1 MFLRR
6 LASSVLALSLL
17 GGIAAAAPSSHRFAQ
32 PPPAAGIGLRD
43 EGPIATGDRGT
54 ADAMDRVKLRA
65 VLAERRAANLALFRA
80 YRNGGVYPHNFI
92 SDGKL
97 NVWMDDEG
105 RLCAAATI
113 IANSGNV
120 DLAMS
125 VPADDNFLRL
135 ADVTDGPL
143 MDWMLTSG
151 FTQDEIAAIQ
161 EPFMGRMEP
170 MPMPEP
176 EPDARRLA
184 EDDRLRKRYAQV
196 DRMLVKGAKKSLDA
210 AVDRLLD
217 ENPTLAASLLAM
229 D

>member
-17 GGIAAAAPSSHRFAQ
+17 GGIAAAAPAQRFAQ
-32 PPPAAGIGLRD
+32 PPPAAGIGIRD
-43 EGPIATGDRGT
+43 DVPVATGDHD
-54 ADAMDRVKLRA
+54 DAIDRVKLRA
-65 VLAERRAANLALFRA
+65 VLAKNRAANLALFRA
-80 YRNGGVYPHNFI
+80 YRNGGVYPHNFV

-113 IANSGNV
+113 IANSGNL

-125 VPADDNFLRL
+125 VPDDDNFLRL

-143 MDWMLTSG
+143 MDWMLASG

-161 EPFMGRMEP
+161 EPFMGRMEPMP

-196 DRMLVKGAKKSLDA
+196 DRMLVKGAKRSLDA

-217 ENPTLAASLLAM
+217 ENPTLAASMLAM